1 MSKVK
6 EAVAKEV
13 VTATPRE
20 GKFTKNVARRV
31 RVAGKIPAV
40 VYGAQQPSIA
50 VIVDPKQIQR
60 ILYSE
65 SGHNTIFD
73 LEVAGAKS
81 GPAAK
86 AKVMIVDW
94 QYEPIRGA
102 LMHIDMKR
110 IAMDKMIRVQ
120 IPIQQ
125 QGVPIGVKTQGG
137 VLDQILREVT
147 VECLPADIPS
157 HIDVDVS
164 ELAFGQ
170 ILRVSGLPHG
180 GKLKFLTDEETA
192 VAHITAIREEVAPA
206 ADAVAAAATTAEP
219 EVMKKGK
226 PETADAAAD
235 KGGAKKEVKKDAK
248 K

>member
-1 MSKVK
+1 MSVTN
-6 EAVAKEV
+6 EV

-31 RVAGKIPAV
+31 RVSGKIPAV
-40 VYGAQQPSIA
+40 VYGAQQPSVAIT
-50 VIVDPKQIQR
+50 VDPKQIQR

-73 LEVAGAKS
+73 LEVTGSKAGART
-81 GPAAK
+81 
-86 AKVMIVDW
+86 KVMIVDW

-110 IAMDKMIRVQ
+110 IAMDKAMRVQ
-120 IPIQQ
+120 VPIQL
-125 QGVPIGVKTQGG
+125 QGVPVGVKTQGG
-137 VLDQILREVT
+137 ILDQILREVT

-170 ILRVSGLPHG
+170 ILRVSDLPHG
-180 GKLKFLTDEETA
+180 GKLKFITDEETA

-206 ADAVAAAATTAEP
+206 ADAVAAATTTAAEP

-235 KGGAKKEVKKDAK
+235 AKKGDKKDVKKDAK